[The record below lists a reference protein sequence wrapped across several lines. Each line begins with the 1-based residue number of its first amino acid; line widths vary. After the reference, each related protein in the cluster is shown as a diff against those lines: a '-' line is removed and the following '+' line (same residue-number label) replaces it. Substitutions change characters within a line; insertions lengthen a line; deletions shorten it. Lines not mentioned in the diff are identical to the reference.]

1 MELFERVHFDL
12 FFVML
17 IFAAVALWLMLA
29 TFQAMPS
36 PPRAQPTAR
45 VHALP
50 RVSCFWIARA
60 HSSCPSLTLMLLLI
74 WPHRLRRCTSAGWR
88 TSGSPSCTPPPSTPA
103 SRAASAP
110 PSPTGSASWSPPPR
124 CSLALPAAQ
133 WCVPSL
139 TVVCTPH
146 TPTPPPQVLHC
157 QTQLEGGGNGSPNT
171 GWLPN
176 PWRRVVAYFRL
187 IEAREQFK
195 CACRAR
201 PHARPPLRAFLAASC
216 RIARLTTAAAVAPCV
231 CVCRA
236 VPSILGAAQVHAA
249 ARSLR
254 PYPAQRRRP

>member
-1 MELFERVHFDL
+1 MASSAAQVHQRWMAYERFAKLHATAIDPGFAGGVG
-12 FFVML
+12 
-17 IFAAVALWLMLA
+17 AAVAYRQRVMV
-29 TFQAMPS
+29 
-36 PPRAQPTAR
+36 TAAE
-45 VHALP
+45 VL
-50 RVSCFWIARA
+50 F
-60 HSSCPSLTLMLLLI
+60 
-74 WPHRLRRCTSAGWR
+74 
-88 TSGSPSCTPPPSTPA
+88 STA
-103 SRAASAP
+103 
-110 PSPTGSASWSPPPR
+110 SPT
-124 CSLALPAAQ
+124 AQ

-139 TVVCTPH
+139 TLVCTPH
-146 TPTPPPQVLHC
+146 TPTPLPQVLHC
-157 QTQLEGGGNGSPNT
+157 QTQLEGGGNGNSNT